1 MNETLVIKY
10 DETAHYKTAKIKNI
24 ENPCKN
30 FSGERQASKIVVWSS
45 EKFLAYAENH
55 LNFKEKMP
63 RASKSNVSSRQFSAE
78 MSPGACRRIITKL
91 LSKLIY

>member
-30 FSGERQASKIVVWSS
+30 FSGERQASKIVV
-45 EKFLAYAENH
+45 
-55 LNFKEKMP
+55 
-63 RASKSNVSSRQFSAE
+63 
-78 MSPGACRRIITKL
+78 
-91 LSKLIY
+91 